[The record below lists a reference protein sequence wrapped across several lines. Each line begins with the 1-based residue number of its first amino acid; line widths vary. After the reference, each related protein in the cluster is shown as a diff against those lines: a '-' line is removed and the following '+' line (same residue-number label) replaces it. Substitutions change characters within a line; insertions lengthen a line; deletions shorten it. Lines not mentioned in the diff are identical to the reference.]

1 MLCQARLWVGAAG
14 KDGARMSLDA
24 KRTRSTQSIELWTL
38 VGTILASSMAFIDSS
53 ALNVVLSNLQSDF
66 GASGAQLLWIVNAYL
81 LMLAALILTG
91 GALGDRFGRKRIF
104 SMGIALFAVASL
116 ACGLA
121 PTIGLLLVG
130 RVIQGIGGALMVPGS
145 LAIITATFKRRRRGW
160 AIGIWSA
167 ASTLTTMA
175 GPAVGGVFASLG
187 LWRLVFF
194 INVPLAVVALF
205 ALMHVPETRDE
216 TATGRF
222 DIWGT
227 LLVVLG
233 LFGVTFGAIGLG
245 NGSGAEGVNPLDVLS
260 LVGGVVALALFIVV
274 EMRSAHP
281 MMPLSIFRSRTFVG
295 TNVMCV
301 FLYGALS
308 GTLFFFPLNLIQI
321 QGYNPALAGLATL
334 PFSIVLAILSP
345 MMGRMAD
352 RVGPRLLLTVGPS
365 VVALG
370 FVLLALPGITSG
382 PVAYWWTYFP
392 GILVIGAGMGITVA
406 PLTTAVMSSAPTEHS
421 GLASGVNN
429 AVTRSAQ
436 VLALAILG
444 AVAIFTFSSA
454 LQTRANVLPLSSQQ
468 RATLVADAGK
478 LGETPPPPGLDQQ
491 AAAQVT
497 AAVQESF
504 VNTFRLLSIISAC
517 MALLSGALAWLLVGS
532 PRQIQQEAAPEQ
544 GSAKASPVDTSAG

>member
-1 MLCQARLWVGAAG
+1 
-14 KDGARMSLDA
+14 MSLDA

-53 ALNVVLSNLQSDF
+53 ALNVVLSNLQHELN
-66 GASGAQLLWIVNAYL
+66 ASGAQLLWIVNAYL

-104 SMGIALFAVASL
+104 SMGIALFAAASL

-121 PTIGLLLVG
+121 PTIGLLLAG

-175 GPAVGGVFASLG
+175 GPAIGGVFASLG

-216 TATGRF
+216 TATGHF

-245 NGSGAEGVNPLDVLS
+245 NRSGAEGASTLDVLS
-260 LVGGVVALALFIVV
+260 LVGGVVALALFVVV

-321 QGYNPALAGLATL
+321 QGYNPALAGLANL

-345 MMGRMAD
+345 MMGRLAD

-392 GILVIGAGMGITVA
+392 GILVIGAGMGVTVA
-406 PLTTAVMSSAPTEHS
+406 PLTTAVMSSAPVEHS

-454 LQTRANVLPLSSQQ
+454 LQTRADTLPLSPQQ

-491 AAAQVT
+491 AASQVT
-497 AAVQESF
+497 TAVQESF
-504 VNTFRLLSIISAC
+504 VNTFRLLSIISAG

-532 PRQIQQEAAPEQ
+532 SRQIRQEATSEQ
-544 GSAKASPVDTSAG
+544 GSAKRSSADSSAG

>member
-1 MLCQARLWVGAAG
+1 MLSLGPLSVGATG

-24 KRTRSTQSIELWTL
+24 KRIQSIEMWTL

-116 ACGLA
+116 ACGFA
-121 PTIGLLLVG
+121 PTIGLLLAG

-175 GPAVGGVFASLG
+175 GPAIGGVFASLG
-187 LWRLVFF
+187 VWRLVFF

-205 ALMHVPETRDE
+205 ALVHVPETRDE

-227 LLVVLG
+227 LLVALG

-245 NGSGAEGVNPLDVLS
+245 NGSGAEGANPLDVLS
-260 LVGGVVALALFIVV
+260 LIGGIVALALFIVV

-321 QGYNPALAGLATL
+321 QGYNPALAGLANL

-352 RVGPRLLLTVGPS
+352 RVGTRLLLTVGPS

-370 FVLLALPGITSG
+370 FILLALPGITSG

-392 GILVIGAGMGITVA
+392 GILVIGVGMGITVA

-454 LQTRANVLPLSSQQ
+454 LQTRADTLPLSTQQ

-491 AAAQVT
+491 AASQVT
-497 AAVQESF
+497 TAVQESF

-532 PRQIQQEAAPEQ
+532 SRQIRQEAKSGQ
-544 GSAKASPVDTSAG
+544 GSARASPADTSAG

>member
-14 KDGARMSLDA
+14 KDGARMSLDS
-24 KRTRSTQSIELWTL
+24 KRTRSTRSIELWTL

-53 ALNVVLSNLQSDF
+53 ALNVVLSNLQRDL

-91 GALGDRFGRKRIF
+91 CALGDRFGRKRIF
-104 SMGIALFAVASL
+104 SMGIALFAAASL
-116 ACGLA
+116 ACGFA
-121 PTIGLLLVG
+121 PTIGLLLAG

-175 GPAVGGVFASLG
+175 GPAVGGIFASLG
-187 LWRLVFF
+187 AWRLVFF

-205 ALMHVPETRDE
+205 ALTHVPETRDE

-222 DIWGT
+222 DVAGT

-233 LFGVTFGAIGLG
+233 LFGVTFGTISLG
-245 NGSGAEGVNPLDVLS
+245 NRSGADGVNPLDVLS
-260 LVGGVVALALFIVV
+260 LVGGVVALALFVVV

-281 MMPLSIFRSRTFVG
+281 IMPLSIFRSRTFVG

-321 QGYNPALAGLATL
+321 QGYNPALAGLANL
-334 PFSIVLAILSP
+334 PFSILLAVLSP

-352 RVGPRLLLTVGPS
+352 RVGPRLLLTVGPG

-370 FVLLALPGITSG
+370 FLLLAIPGITAG
-382 PVAYWWTYFP
+382 PIAYWWTYFP
-392 GILVIGAGMGITVA
+392 AILAMGVGMGITVA
-406 PLTTAVMSSAPTEHS
+406 PLTTAVMSSAPSEHS

-454 LQTRANVLPLSSQQ
+454 LQSRAATLPLSPQQ
-468 RATLVADAGK
+468 RSTRAADAGK
-478 LGETPPPPGLDQQ
+478 LGETPPPPGLDKQ
-491 AAAQVT
+491 AASQVT
-497 AAVQESF
+497 TAVQETF
-504 VNTFRLLSIISAC
+504 VNTFRLLSIISAG
-517 MALLSGALAWLLVGS
+517 MALLSAALAWLLVES
-532 PRQIQQEAAPEQ
+532 PRQIRQEAASMPDPSQ
-544 GSAKASPVDTSAG
+544 IPTKGAQAG

>member
-1 MLCQARLWVGAAG
+1 
-14 KDGARMSLDA
+14 MSLDA

-121 PTIGLLLVG
+121 PTIELLLVG

-175 GPAVGGVFASLG
+175 GPAIGGVFASLG
-187 LWRLVFF
+187 VWRLVFF

-216 TATGRF
+216 EATGRF

-245 NGSGAEGVNPLDVLS
+245 NRAGAEGANPLDVLS

-454 LQTRANVLPLSSQQ
+454 LQTRADTLALSPQQ

-491 AAAQVT
+491 TASEVT
-497 AAVQESF
+497 TAVQESF

-532 PRQIQQEAAPEQ
+532 SRQIQQEAASLPD
-544 GSAKASPVDTSAG
+544 ASQVPTKGAQAD

>member
-1 MLCQARLWVGAAG
+1 
-14 KDGARMSLDA
+14 MSLDA

-121 PTIGLLLVG
+121 PTIELLLAG

-175 GPAVGGVFASLG
+175 GPAIGGVFASLG
-187 LWRLVFF
+187 VWRLVFF

-216 TATGRF
+216 TATGHF
-222 DIWGT
+222 DVAGT

-245 NGSGAEGVNPLDVLS
+245 NRSGAEGANPVDVLS
-260 LVGGVVALALFIVV
+260 LVGGVIALALFIVV

-321 QGYNPALAGLATL
+321 QGYNPALAGLANL

-345 MMGRMAD
+345 MMGRLAD
-352 RVGPRLLLTVGPS
+352 RVGPRVLLTVGPS

-370 FVLLALPGITSG
+370 FILLALPGITSG

-392 GILVIGAGMGITVA
+392 GILVIGVGMGITVA
-406 PLTTAVMSSAPTEHS
+406 PLTTAVMSSAPSEHS

-454 LQTRANVLPLSSQQ
+454 LQTRADTLPLSPQQ

-491 AAAQVT
+491 AASQVT

-504 VNTFRLLSIISAC
+504 VNTFRLLSIISAG
-517 MALLSGALAWLLVGS
+517 MALLSAALAWLLVGS
-532 PRQIQQEAAPEQ
+532 QRQIQQEATSEQ
-544 GSAKASPVDTSAG
+544 DPAKRSLADSSAG

>member
-544 GSAKASPVDTSAG
+544 GSAKASPADTSAG

>member
-1 MLCQARLWVGAAG
+1 MLCQARLWEGDAG
-14 KDGARMSLDA
+14 KDGVRMSLDA
-24 KRTRSTQSIELWTL
+24 KRTQSTRSIELWTL

-53 ALNVVLSNLQSDF
+53 ALNVVLSNLQRDLS
-66 GASGAQLLWIVNAYL
+66 ASGAQLLWIVNAYL

-104 SMGIALFAVASL
+104 SMGIALFAAASL

-121 PTIGLLLVG
+121 PTIGLLLAG

-145 LAIITATFKRRRRGW
+145 LAIISATFKRRRRGW

-187 LWRLVFF
+187 AWRLVFF
-194 INVPLAVVALF
+194 INVPLAAVALF
-205 ALMHVPETRDE
+205 ALTHVPETRDE
-216 TATGRF
+216 TATGHF
-222 DIWGT
+222 DVAGT

-233 LFGVTFGAIGLG
+233 LFGVTFGAISLG
-245 NGSGAEGVNPLDVLS
+245 NHSGAEGVNPLDVLS
-260 LVGGVVALALFIVV
+260 LVGGVVALALFVVV

-321 QGYNPALAGLATL
+321 QGYNPALAGLADL
-334 PFSIVLAILSP
+334 PFSILLAVLSP

-352 RVGPRLLLTVGPS
+352 RVGPRLLLTVGPG

-370 FVLLALPGITSG
+370 FLLLAIPGITAG
-382 PVAYWWTYFP
+382 PISYWWTYFP
-392 GILVIGAGMGITVA
+392 AILAMGVGMGITVA
-406 PLTTAVMSSAPTEHS
+406 PLTTAVMSSAPSEHS

-454 LQTRANVLPLSSQQ
+454 LQSRAATLPLSPQQ
-468 RATLVADAGK
+468 RSTLVADAGK

-491 AAAQVT
+491 TASQVT
-497 AAVQESF
+497 TAVQETF
-504 VNTFRLLSIISAC
+504 VNTFRLLSIISAG
-517 MALLSGALAWLLVGS
+517 MALLSAALAWLLVES
-532 PRQIQQEAAPEQ
+532 PRQIPQEAAAMPDPSQ
-544 GSAKASPVDTSAG
+544 IPTKGAQAG

>member
-1 MLCQARLWVGAAG
+1 
-14 KDGARMSLDA
+14 MSLDA
-24 KRTRSTQSIELWTL
+24 KRTQSIEMWTL

-53 ALNVVLSNLQSDF
+53 ALNVVLSDLQRDL
-66 GASGAQLLWIVNAYL
+66 GASGAELLWIVNAYL

-104 SMGIALFAVASL
+104 SMGIALFAAASL
-116 ACGLA
+116 ACGFA
-121 PTIGLLLVG
+121 PTIGLLLAG

-187 LWRLVFF
+187 VWRLVFF
-194 INVPLAVVALF
+194 INVPLAVIALY
-205 ALMHVPETRDE
+205 ALTHVPETRDE
-216 TATGRF
+216 SATGRF
-222 DIWGT
+222 DVAGT
-227 LLVVLG
+227 LLVALG
-233 LFGVTFGAIGLG
+233 LFGITFGAIGLG
-245 NGSGAEGVNPLDVLS
+245 NRSGAESVNPLDALS
-260 LVGGVVALALFIVV
+260 LIGGVVALALFVVV

-281 MMPLSIFRSRTFVG
+281 MMPLSIFRSRTFTG

-308 GTLFFFPLNLIQI
+308 GTFFFFPLNLIQI
-321 QGYNPALAGLATL
+321 QGYNPALAGLANL

-345 MMGRMAD
+345 MMGRLVD
-352 RVGPRLLLTVGPS
+352 RVGPRLLLTVGPG

-370 FVLLALPGITSG
+370 FVLLALPGITIG

-392 GILVIGAGMGITVA
+392 GILVIGVGMGITVA
-406 PLTTAVMSSAPTEHS
+406 PLTTAVMSSAPSEHS
-421 GLASGVNN
+421 GVASGVNI

-444 AVAIFTFSSA
+444 GVAIFTFSSA
-454 LQTRANVLPLSSQQ
+454 LQTRANSLPLSEEQ
-468 RATLVADAGK
+468 RATLAASADK
-478 LGETPPPPGLDQQ
+478 LGETPPPPGLNQQ
-491 AAAQVT
+491 TAAQVT
-497 AAVQESF
+497 TAVQESF

-517 MALLSGALAWLLVGS
+517 MALLSAALAWLLVES
-532 PRQIQQEAAPEQ
+532 PGQIRQEATSGQ
-544 GSAKASPVDTSAG
+544 GSARASPANTSAG

>member
-1 MLCQARLWVGAAG
+1 M
-14 KDGARMSLDA
+14 
-24 KRTRSTQSIELWTL
+24 WTL
-38 VGTILASSMAFIDSS
+38 VGTILASSMAFIDGS
-53 ALNVVLSNLQSDF
+53 ALNVVLSNLQRDF
-66 GASGAQLLWIVNAYL
+66 GASGAQLLWIMNAYL

-104 SMGIALFAVASL
+104 SMGIALFATASL

-121 PTIGLLLVG
+121 PTIGLLLTG

-175 GPAVGGVFASLG
+175 GPAIGGVFASLG
-187 LWRLVFF
+187 AWRLVFF
-194 INVPLAVVALF
+194 INVPLAIVALF
-205 ALMHVPETRDE
+205 ALTHVPETRDE
-216 TATGRF
+216 TATGHF
-222 DIWGT
+222 DVAGT

-233 LFGVTFGAIGLG
+233 LFGITFGAIGLG
-245 NGSGAEGVNPLDVLS
+245 NRSGAEQINPLDVIA
-260 LVGGVVALALFIVV
+260 LVGGVVALVLFIVV

-308 GTLFFFPLNLIQI
+308 GTLFFLPLNLIQI
-321 QGYNPALAGLATL
+321 QGYNPALAGLASL
-334 PFSIVLAILSP
+334 PASILLATLSP
-345 MMGRMAD
+345 MMGRLAD
-352 RVGPRLLLTVGPS
+352 RVGPRVLLTVGPC

-370 FVLLALPGITSG
+370 FVLLALPGITAG
-382 PVAYWWTYFP
+382 PNAYWWTYFP
-392 GILVIGAGMGITVA
+392 GILLYGAGMGITVA

-454 LQTRANVLPLSSQQ
+454 LQTRAAALPLSTQQ
-468 RATLVADAGK
+468 RATLVASAGN

-491 AAAQVT
+491 AASQVRV
-497 AAVQESF
+497 AVQESF
-504 VNTFRLLSIISAC
+504 VNTFRLLAIISAC
-517 MALLSGALAWLLVGS
+517 MALLSAALAWLLVGS
-532 PRQIQQEAAPEQ
+532 PRQIRQEATSEQ
-544 GSAKASPVDTSAG
+544 SPTEALPADKQVG

>member
-1 MLCQARLWVGAAG
+1 
-14 KDGARMSLDA
+14 MSFDA
-24 KRTRSTQSIELWTL
+24 KRTSSIEMWTL

-53 ALNVVLSNLQSDF
+53 ALNVVLSTLQRDL

-81 LMLAALILTG
+81 LMMAALILTG
-91 GALGDRFGRKRIF
+91 GSLGDRYGRKRIF
-104 SMGIALFAVASL
+104 SMGIAIFATASL
-116 ACGLA
+116 ACGIA
-121 PTIGLLLVG
+121 PTIGLLLAG

-145 LAIITATFKRRRRGW
+145 LAIISATFKRRRRGW
-160 AIGIWSA
+160 AIGVWSA

-175 GPAVGGVFASLG
+175 GPAVGGIFASLG
-187 LWRLVFF
+187 VWRLVFF

-205 ALMHVPETRDE
+205 ALTHVPETRDE
-216 TATGRF
+216 TVTGHF
-222 DIWGT
+222 DVAGT
-227 LLVVLG
+227 LLVALG

-245 NGSGAEGVNPLDVLS
+245 NHSGAGVNPLDVLS
-260 LVGGVVALALFIVV
+260 LIGGVAALALFVVV

-308 GTLFFFPLNLIQI
+308 GAFFFFPLNLIQI
-321 QGYNPALAGLATL
+321 QGYNPALAGLANL

-345 MMGRMAD
+345 SMGRMAD

-365 VVALG
+365 VVAVG
-370 FVLLALPGITSG
+370 FVLLALPGITIG

-392 GILVIGAGMGITVA
+392 GILAIGVGMGITVA

-454 LQTRANVLPLSSQQ
+454 LQTRAATLPLSAQQ
-468 RATLVADAGK
+468 RATLVADADK
-478 LGETPPPPGLDQQ
+478 LGETPPPPGVDQQ
-491 AAAQVT
+491 TASQVT
-497 AAVQESF
+497 AAVQDSF
-504 VNTFRLLSIISAC
+504 ISVFRLISLIGAG
-517 MALLSGALAWLLVGS
+517 MALLSAALAWLLVE
-532 PRQIQQEAAPEQ
+532 PKPTAIAASVAPN
-544 GSAKASPVDTSAG
+544 AP

>member
-1 MLCQARLWVGAAG
+1 MLSLAPLSVGATG

-24 KRTRSTQSIELWTL
+24 KRIQSIEMWTL

-116 ACGLA
+116 ACGFA
-121 PTIGLLLVG
+121 PTIGLLLAG

-175 GPAVGGVFASLG
+175 GPAIGGVFASLG
-187 LWRLVFF
+187 VWRLVFF

-205 ALMHVPETRDE
+205 ALVHVPETRDE

-245 NGSGAEGVNPLDVLS
+245 NGSGAEGANPLDVLS
-260 LVGGVVALALFIVV
+260 LIGGIVALALFIVV

-321 QGYNPALAGLATL
+321 QGYNPALAGLANL

-352 RVGPRLLLTVGPS
+352 RVGTRLLLTVGPS

-370 FVLLALPGITSG
+370 FILLALPGITSG

-392 GILVIGAGMGITVA
+392 GILVIGVGMGITVA

-454 LQTRANVLPLSSQQ
+454 LQTRANTLPLSTQQ

-491 AAAQVT
+491 AASQVT
-497 AAVQESF
+497 TAVQESF

-532 PRQIQQEAAPEQ
+532 SRQIRQEAKSGQ
-544 GSAKASPVDTSAG
+544 GSARASPADTSAG

>member
-454 LQTRANVLPLSSQQ
+454 LQTRVNVLPLSSQQ

>member
-1 MLCQARLWVGAAG
+1 
-14 KDGARMSLDA
+14 MSLDA
-24 KRTRSTQSIELWTL
+24 KRIQSIEMWTL

-116 ACGLA
+116 ACGFA
-121 PTIGLLLVG
+121 PTIGLLLAG

-175 GPAVGGVFASLG
+175 GPAIGGVFASLG
-187 LWRLVFF
+187 VWRLVFF

-205 ALMHVPETRDE
+205 ALVHVPETRDE

-227 LLVVLG
+227 LLVALG
-233 LFGVTFGAIGLG
+233 LFGITFGAIGLG
-245 NGSGAEGVNPLDVLS
+245 NGSGAEGANPLDVLS
-260 LVGGVVALALFIVV
+260 LIGGIVALALFIVV

-321 QGYNPALAGLATL
+321 QGYNPALAGLANL

-352 RVGPRLLLTVGPS
+352 RVGTRLLLTVGPS

-370 FVLLALPGITSG
+370 FILLALPGITSG

-392 GILVIGAGMGITVA
+392 GILVIGVGMGITVA

-454 LQTRANVLPLSSQQ
+454 LQTRADTLPLSTQQ

-491 AAAQVT
+491 AASQVT
-497 AAVQESF
+497 TAVQESF

-532 PRQIQQEAAPEQ
+532 SRQIRQEAKSGQ
-544 GSAKASPVDTSAG
+544 GSARASPADTSAG

>member
-1 MLCQARLWVGAAG
+1 
-14 KDGARMSLDA
+14 
-24 KRTRSTQSIELWTL
+24 
-38 VGTILASSMAFIDSS
+38 MAFIDSS
-53 ALNVVLSNLQSDF
+53 ALNVVLSNLQRDL

-104 SMGIALFAVASL
+104 SVGIALFAAASL

-121 PTIGLLLVG
+121 PTIGLLLAA

-187 LWRLVFF
+187 AWRLVFF
-194 INVPLAVVALF
+194 INVPLAVIALF
-205 ALMHVPETRDE
+205 ALTRVPETRDE
-216 TATGRF
+216 SETGRF
-222 DIWGT
+222 DVVGT

-233 LFGVTFGAIGLG
+233 LFGVTFGAISLG
-245 NGSGAEGVNPLDVLS
+245 NRSSAEGVNPLDVLS
-260 LVGGVVALALFIVV
+260 LVGGIVALALFVVV

-321 QGYNPALAGLATL
+321 QGYSPALAGLANL
-334 PFSIVLAILSP
+334 PFSILLAVLSP

-352 RVGPRLLLTVGPS
+352 RVGPRVLLTLGPG

-370 FVLLALPGITSG
+370 FLLLALPGITAG

-392 GILVIGAGMGITVA
+392 AILAMGVGMGITVA
-406 PLTTAVMSSAPTEHS
+406 PLTTAVMSSAPSEHS

-454 LQTRANVLPLSSQQ
+454 LQSRAATLPLSPQQ
-468 RATLVADAGK
+468 RSALVADAGK

-491 AAAQVT
+491 AASQVT
-497 AAVQESF
+497 MAVQETF

-517 MALLSGALAWLLVGS
+517 MALLSAALAWLLVES
-532 PRQIQQEAAPEQ
+532 PRQIPQAAASKQ
-544 GSAKASPVDTSAG
+544 RAAKASSSDASVG